1 MKSVR
6 LALAAMALVALVA
19 CEQEVPFTGS
29 FGDGLV
35 SGQVFLGGDL
45 EGSSPA
51 GIQASVPGTGM
62 ELVLAADG
70 RFLFSGVPEDA
81 EIRFSR
87 SSDGISAS
95 YQLGRADGELY
106 LEVTRNSAR
115 RSRARPVTARATQLE
130 GLILEVSDAS
140 ISVNAAGKGNTVAVI
155 DAETVIRKGNQPLTP
170 ADLSVGDRVHIVAQ
184 PEGDTFIAKII
195 TLQMDLDG
203 SEERERQEIELEGL
217 ILTASETEI
226 QIDAAGRGP
235 TVVAITPETLI
246 RKGHRL
252 MTPDELE
259 EGWRVHV
266 KASQGEDGLEARLI
280 IVQNTSGN
288 GDGEEGGESPGE
300 GSPEVQLEGKIVAI
314 SATAIVVDAAGM
326 GETEAAINGETVIRK
341 GNTSLTVDDL
351 HEGDRVHVKAT
362 RDGESLIAREIK
374 LQNPE

>member
-1 MKSVR
+1 MKSIR
-6 LALAAMALVALVA
+6 LGLVAMALVALVA

-51 GIQASVPGTGM
+51 GIQASIPGTGM

-130 GLILEVSDAS
+130 GLILEVSDTS

-155 DAETVIRKGNQPLTP
+155 DADTVIRKGNQPLTP

-226 QIDAAGRGP
+226 QVDAAGRGP

-280 IVQNTSGN
+280 IVQNMNGN
-288 GDGEEGGESPGE
+288 GGGEEGGEE
-300 GSPEVQLEGKIVAI
+300 ESPEVQLEGKIVSI

-326 GETEAAINGETVIRK
+326 GETEAAINGDTVIRK
-341 GNTSLTVDDL
+341 GNKSLTVGDL

-362 RDGESLIAREIK
+362 REGESLIAREIK

>member
-1 MKSVR
+1 MKSIR
-6 LALAAMALVALVA
+6 LGLAAMALVALVA

-51 GIQASVPGTGM
+51 GIQASIPGTGM

-130 GLILEVSDAS
+130 GLILEVSDTS
-140 ISVNAAGKGNTVAVI
+140 ISVNAAGKGSTVAVI
-155 DAETVIRKGNQPLTP
+155 DADTVIRKGNQPLTP

-226 QIDAAGRGP
+226 QVDAAGRGP

-280 IVQNTSGN
+280 IVQNMNGN
-288 GDGEEGGESPGE
+288 GGGEEGGEE
-300 GSPEVQLEGKIVAI
+300 ESPEVQLEGKIVSI

-326 GETEAAINGETVIRK
+326 GETEAAINGDTVIRK
-341 GNTSLTVDDL
+341 GNTSLTVGDL

-362 RDGESLIAREIK
+362 REGESLIAREIK